1 MSRSPCSGMLT
12 GLCSW
17 EQCLAPQV
25 WALQLLCLLCA
36 SPLSKGFC
44 KLKSYVTNHVSRAG
58 TERAHLL
65 DINGQI
71 YQEQVRPKSLL

>member
-25 WALQLLCLLCA
+25 GPLQLLCLLA
-36 SPLSKGFC
+36 VSPLFKGFC
-44 KLKSYVTNHVSRAG
+44 KLSTYVTIHV
-58 TERAHLL
+58 
-65 DINGQI
+65 
-71 YQEQVRPKSLL
+71 